1 MAGTST
7 TRLGAT
13 VCALPKVRLGNGSAV
28 SIATCAA
35 GRTVC
40 AAENR
45 AGALRAAICGGCL
58 AAWLAEKLGPSWTP
72 RITKQLKCLTESGK
86 IPARGTTPRR
96 VLENSLVYGLDSEF
110 EVSGP
115 LRTTRSLRLGQA

>member
-1 MAGTST
+1 M
-7 TRLGAT
+7 GAT

-40 AAENR
+40 AAENW

-58 AAWLAEKLGPSWTP
+58 AAWLAEKLGLVSL
-72 RITKQLKCLTESGK
+72 IHE
-86 IPARGTTPRR
+86 PAHFVAAG
-96 VLENSLVYGLDSEF
+96 VHA
-110 EVSGP
+110 
-115 LRTTRSLRLGQA
+115 GQ